1 MKLAGTQRI
10 IISVLSLLLA
20 VVALLG
26 VVDDLGKQYTD
37 ASFKRALVTF
47 GVARGLNGVI
57 SVVQGTEVA
66 MEPAG
71 VGVIFAP
78 GQILDPVNDLV
89 ERFSWVMLASTTSLG
104 LQGLMLKMLA
114 SKGYSWLVV
123 LVVVI
128 AVWLLWRP
136 RGVPLSWRR
145 RVYHLAAILMILRF
159 LIPGLAISGEAF
171 YRLFLASEY
180 EASSEQLNQ
189 TRNIL
194 GRLQEE
200 DRQGDTVSQTSSWY
214 ESLQRNFRT
223 TLDTMNVDKKV
234 EALQAAVADISEH
247 MINLIVV
254 FIVQTVLFPL
264 FFLWLAARVVRLVI
278 RLR

>member
-1 MKLAGTQRI
+1 MAVNIQRI
-10 IISVLSLLLA
+10 TVSVLALVLA
-20 VVALLG
+20 CVALLG

-78 GQILDPVNDLV
+78 GQILDPVNDLI

-104 LQGLMLKMLA
+104 LQGLLLKMFA
-114 SKGYSWLVV
+114 SQGYSWLVALTV
-123 LVVVI
+123 AL
-128 AVWLLWRP
+128 AVWLLWQHQ
-136 RGVPLSWRR
+136 GVSRAWRQR
-145 RVYHLAAILMILRF
+145 IYRLAAVLLILRF
-159 LIPGLAISGEAF
+159 LVPGLAISGEVF

-180 EASSEQLNQ
+180 EVSSTHLNQ
-189 TRNIL
+189 TSSTL
-194 GRLQEE
+194 GRLQE
-200 DRQGDTVSQTSSWY
+200 DSRQGNTVREPLSWY
-214 ESLQRNFRT
+214 DGLQQNIKS
-223 TLDTMNVDKKV
+223 TLEAMDVDQQV
-234 EALQAAVADISEH
+234 SALQAAVADLSEH

-254 FIVQTVLFPL
+254 FTVQTVLFPL
-264 FFLWLAARVVRLVI
+264 FFLWLASRAVRAVMH
-278 RLR
+278 LR

>member
-10 IISVLSLLLA
+10 IISVLALLLA
-20 VVALLG
+20 AVALLG
-26 VVDDLGKQYTD
+26 VVDDLGRQYTD

-71 VGVIFAP
+71 VGVILAP

-89 ERFSWVMLASTTSLG
+89 ERFSWVMLASSTSLG

-114 SKGYSWLVV
+114 SQGYSWFVAV
-123 LVVVI
+123 VVVI

-136 RGVPLSWRR
+136 LGVPLTWRR
-145 RVYHLAAILMILRF
+145 RVYHLAAVLMILRF

-180 EASSEQLNQ
+180 ETSSVQLNQ

-194 GRLQEE
+194 GHIEE
-200 DRQGDTVSQTSSWY
+200 ETRQGGRASQHSSWY
-214 ESLQRNFRT
+214 ESLQRNFII
-223 TLDTMNVDKKV
+223 TLKTMDVDQQV
-234 EALQAAVADISEH
+234 EALQTAVADISEH

-264 FFLWLAARVVRLVI
+264 FFLWLAARAMRLVI